1 LSIAARGEFVAVGST
16 TIQLLS
22 SNMEAWRRSVL
33 DTDEDYE
40 AIVEVCQFLVIFC
53 VTLSFLLS
61 VGLGITC
68 SCVYT

>member
-1 LSIAARGEFVAVGST
+1 LDNTILSIAACGEFVAVGST

-40 AIVEVCQFLVIFC
+40 AIVEVCQFHIIF
-53 VTLSFLLS
+53 VQRYLSLS
-61 VGLGITC
+61 L
-68 SCVYT
+68 YL

>member
-1 LSIAARGEFVAVGST
+1 VAVGST

-40 AIVEVCQFLVIFC
+40 AIVEVCQFHVIF
-53 VTLSFLLS
+53 V
-61 VGLGITC
+61 
-68 SCVYT
+68 